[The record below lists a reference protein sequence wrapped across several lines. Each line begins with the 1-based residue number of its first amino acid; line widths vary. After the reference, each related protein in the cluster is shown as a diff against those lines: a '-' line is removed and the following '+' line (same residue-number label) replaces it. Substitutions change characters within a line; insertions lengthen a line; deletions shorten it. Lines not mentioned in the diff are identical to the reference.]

1 MAEIEHFCDPR
12 DKSHPKFVEIRDTV
26 MKLYSACN
34 QMDGKSAESMTIGE
48 AVDKVFIIFLVKKP
62 NILVK
67 LLKSYSSVPH
77 SFSDALMHILIKL
90 RIFFP

>member
-12 DKSHPKFVEIRDTV
+12 DKSHPKFASVRDTV

-48 AVDKVFIIFLVKKP
+48 AVDKGLVANETLGYFHGQDP
-62 NILVK
+62 PVHGA
-67 LLKSYSSVPH
+67 VWE
-77 SFSDALMHILIKL
+77 
-90 RIFFP
+90 